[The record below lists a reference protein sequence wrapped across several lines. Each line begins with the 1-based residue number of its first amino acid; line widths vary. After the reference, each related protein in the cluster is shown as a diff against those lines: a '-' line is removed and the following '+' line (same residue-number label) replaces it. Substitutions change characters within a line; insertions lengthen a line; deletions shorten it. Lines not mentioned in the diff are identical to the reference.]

1 MSNDE
6 PLQLLSRSESSSRE
20 GFNMSH
26 NLTPRPNLSVEA
38 AAAATDATARILD
51 EIQRAYD
58 PVPPTTPPAA
68 RVTPRAA
75 RAARAAKAGRKKRS
89 DLICLEQ
96 ENVELKKRVK
106 ELEKQQD
113 LRCKIVQE
121 APKLIGLINSLS
133 KEQKR
138 NRMINIS
145 LSKEL
150 DIQKD
155 QNKQAFRE
163 ISELTCSISCMLAG
177 TPMPTIIP
185 EYPSGDGLTEK
196 DIKLVIEQ
204 ACVGR
209 AIAIEALEK
218 NNGDLVDAIMDL
230 TMLN

>member
-6 PLQLLSRSESSSRE
+6 PLQLLARSESSSRD
-20 GFNMSH
+20 GFNMTL
-26 NLTPRPNLSVEA
+26 NLTPRPNLVDGSNTTRLVMA
-38 AAAATDATARILD
+38 
-51 EIQRAYD
+51 EIHRAYE
-58 PVPPTTPPAA
+58 PVPPTTPPVARVA
-68 RVTPRAA
+68 RVT
-75 RAARAAKAGRKKRS
+75 KASRKKRN
-89 DLICLEQ
+89 DRMICLEQ
-96 ENVELKKRVK
+96 ENAELKKRVK

-113 LRCKIVQE
+113 LRCKIVRE
-121 APKLIGLINSLS
+121 APKLIGLIDSLS

-138 NRMINIS
+138 NRMRNIS

-163 ISELTCSISCMLAG
+163 ISELTCTISCMIAG

-209 AIAIEALEK
+209 AIAIEALER

>member
-6 PLQLLSRSESSSRE
+6 PLQLLARSESSSRE

-26 NLTPRPNLSVEA
+26 NLTPRPNLTASDV
-38 AAAATDATARILD
+38 ATTKILAG
-51 EIQRAYD
+51 IQRAYD
-58 PVPPTTPPAA
+58 PVPPTTPPTTRVA
-68 RVTPRAA
+68 RVT
-75 RAARAAKAGRKKRS
+75 KASRKKRN

-96 ENVELKKRVK
+96 ENAELKKRVK

-113 LRCKIVQE
+113 LRCKIVRE
-121 APKLIGLINSLS
+121 APKLIGLIDSLS

-138 NRMINIS
+138 NRMRNIS

-163 ISELTCSISCMLAG
+163 ISELTCTISCMIAG

>member
-6 PLQLLSRSESSSRE
+6 PLQLLARSESSSRE
-20 GFNMSH
+20 GFNMAH
-26 NLTPRPNLSVEA
+26 DLTPRPNRDADS
-38 AAAATDATARILD
+38 ATTKILV
-51 EIQRAYD
+51 EIQRAYE
-58 PVPPTTPPAA
+58 PVPPTTPHVT
-68 RVTPRAA
+68 RVS
-75 RAARAAKAGRKKRS
+75 KAGRKKRS
-89 DLICLEQ
+89 DRLICLEQ
-96 ENVELKKRVK
+96 ENADLKKRVK

-113 LRCKIVQE
+113 LRCKIVRE
-121 APKLIGLINSLS
+121 APKLIGLIDSLS

-138 NRMINIS
+138 NRMIIIS
-145 LSKEL
+145 LRKDV

>member
-1 MSNDE
+1 MSDT
-6 PLQLLSRSESSSRE
+6 PVLMLARTDSYDSSIQRTQE
-20 GFNMSH
+20 
-26 NLTPRPNLSVEA
+26 TPR
-38 AAAATDATARILD
+38 
-51 EIQRAYD
+51 
-58 PVPPTTPPAA
+58 TP
-68 RVTPRAA
+68 RVTTGDVTRSAENLLMTLAQTSP
-75 RAARAAKAGRKKRS
+75 KPPSSPNVKRPNTQ
-89 DLICLEQ
+89 DFKGPYYECIALRN
-96 ENVELKKRVK
+96 ENEVLKKKVK
-106 ELEKQQD
+106 ELEKQQN
-113 LRCKIVQE
+113 LRCKIAKE

-133 KEQKR
+133 KEGKR
-138 NRMINIS
+138 GRMVNIS
-145 LSKEL
+145 LQKQNIELAEEL

>member
-6 PLQLLSRSESSSRE
+6 PLQLLARSESSSRE
-20 GFNMSH
+20 GFNMSLE
-26 NLTPRPNLSVEA
+26 LTPRPNLSA
-38 AAAATDATARILD
+38 ATAAATATTRILN

-58 PVPPTTPPAA
+58 PVPPTTPPTTRVAA
-68 RVTPRAA
+68 R
-75 RAARAAKAGRKKRS
+75 AGRKKRS

-113 LRCKIVQE
+113 LRCKIVRE

-138 NRMINIS
+138 NRMRNIS

-163 ISELTCSISCMLAG
+163 ISELTCTISCMIAG

>member
-6 PLQLLSRSESSSRE
+6 PLQLLARSESSSRE
-20 GFNMSH
+20 GFNITH
-26 NLTPRPNLSVEA
+26 DLTPRPNLTASDV
-38 AAAATDATARILD
+38 ATTKILV

-58 PVPPTTPPAA
+58 PVPPTTPPIT
-68 RVTPRAA
+68 RVP
-75 RAARAAKAGRKKRS
+75 RKKRS
-89 DLICLEQ
+89 DRLICVEQ
-96 ENVELKKRVK
+96 ENAELKKRVK

-113 LRCKIVQE
+113 LRCKIVRE
-121 APKLIGLINSLS
+121 APKLIGLIDSLS

-145 LSKEL
+145 LRKDV

-163 ISELTCSISCMLAG
+163 ISELTCTISCMIAG

-209 AIAIEALEK
+209 AIAIEALER

>member
-6 PLQLLSRSESSSRE
+6 PLQLLARSESSSRE
-20 GFNMSH
+20 GFNMVH
-26 NLTPRPNLSVEA
+26 DLTPRPNRDA
-38 AAAATDATARILD
+38 DATTIKILA
-51 EIQRAYD
+51 EIQRAYE
-58 PVPPTTPPAA
+58 PVPPSTPHVT
-68 RVTPRAA
+68 RVP
-75 RAARAAKAGRKKRS
+75 RKKRT
-89 DLICLEQ
+89 DRLICLEQ
-96 ENVELKKRVK
+96 ENAELKKRVK

-113 LRCKIVQE
+113 LRCKIVRE

-138 NRMINIS
+138 NRMIIIS
-145 LSKEL
+145 LRKDV

-196 DIKLVIEQ
+196 DIKLVIEK